1 MKTLKKIYNPGI
13 GQVELELDERY
24 AVSRGGI
31 KYYFAVGK
39 RLEGVTSSDYDLR
52 FFTCEYKDGRS
63 WWSGEYD
70 LTEAQAYD
78 QQRRS
83 RFGLSSASFTQ
94 YESAESYRAW
104 LDERV
109 NEEPFDR
116 WSERIASIARRNGV
130 DRVVFIPG
138 VFEILLEYYN
148 NDAIDDMARE
158 LEEEGAWEE
167 ACRGLDPESP

>member
-1 MKTLKKIYNPGI
+1 MKTLKKIDNPGI

-24 AVSRGGI
+24 AVSRGGV
-31 KYYFAVGK
+31 KYYFAVGQ
-39 RLEGVTSSDYDLR
+39 RIDGVTPDYYLR
-52 FFTCEYKDGRS
+52 FFTCEYKDGSS

-83 RFGLSSASFTQ
+83 RFGLSAASFTQ
-94 YESAESYRAW
+94 YENAEAYKAW
-104 LDERV
+104 LNERI
-109 NEEPFDR
+109 NEIPLDR
-116 WSERIASIARRNGV
+116 WSERIASIARRDGV
-130 DRVVFIPG
+130 DKIIFIPG

-148 NDAIDDMARE
+148 NDAIDDVARE

-167 ACRGLDPESP
+167 ACRESSPESP